1 MRRSFLLLSVALAL
15 LFFGPI
21 VGRSIAT
28 EGTAVKKIPP
38 PELAFPQILPLP
50 VGFRPEGIAIGRG
63 TEFFVSG
70 LGNFAQD
77 GETIVGA
84 AIYRGDLRTGQGEV
98 IAELPDGQMAVG
110 IKLDERTDYLFVAG
124 GLAKNV
130 VVYDVQA
137 REKIA
142 TFPLID
148 AGFANDLFVTRD
160 AVYVTD
166 SFSSFLFRIPLR
178 PGGGLPP
185 QGPIEGFTM
194 SGDYAVGDMSYPF
207 QANGIVATPNDRWL
221 IVVNSNSGLLYRVN
235 PATGLAKQIDL
246 GGKTIPFGDGLVLD
260 GRMLY
265 VVQNFPNKISAVW
278 LNPDLLSGTIVDD
291 ITSPYL
297 AIPTTAASFGNALYV
312 VNARFVESEPLNPES
327 PDIPYEVVRVEK

>member
-1 MRRSFLLLSVALAL
+1 MRRSLLLLSVALML

-21 VGRSIAT
+21 IGRSIAT
-28 EGTAVKKIPP
+28 DGMAIEQIPP
-38 PELAFPQILPLP
+38 PELALPQILPLP
-50 VGFRPEGIAIGRG
+50 VGFRPEGIAVGDG
-63 TEFFVSG
+63 AKFFVSG
-70 LGNFAQD
+70 LGKFAAD

-84 AIYRGDLRTGQGEV
+84 AIFRGDLRTGQGEV

-110 IKLDERTDYLFVAG
+110 IKFDERTDYLFVAG
-124 GLAKNV
+124 GLAKNI
-130 VVYDVQA
+130 VVYDVRA
-137 REKIA
+137 REHIA
-142 TFPLID
+142 TFPLIG
-148 AGFANDLFVTRD
+148 AGFANDLFMTRD

-166 SFSSFLFRIPLR
+166 SFSSLLFRIPLR

-235 PATGLAKQIDL
+235 PATGEAKQIDL
-246 GGKTIPFGDGLVLD
+246 GGKTLPFGDGLVLD
-260 GRMLY
+260 GMTLY
-265 VVQNFPNKISAVW
+265 VVQNFPNKISEIW
-278 LNPDLLSGTIVDD
+278 LNQDLLSGTIVDE

-297 AIPTTAASFGNALYV
+297 AIPTTAASFRNGLYV
-312 VNARFVESEPLNPES
+312 VNARFVESEPLNPGS

>member
-1 MRRSFLLLSVALAL
+1 MRRLLLLLCVALSL

-21 VGRSIAT
+21 MGRSIAID
-28 EGTAVKKIPP
+28 GTAIEQIPP
-38 PELAFPQILPLP
+38 PELALPQILPLP
-50 VGFRPEGIAIGRG
+50 VGFRPEGIAIGYG
-63 TEFFVSG
+63 TKFFVSG
-70 LGNFAQD
+70 LGKFAAD

-84 AIYRGDLRTGQGEV
+84 AIFCGDLRTGQGEV

-110 IKLDERTDYLFVAG
+110 IKFDERTDYLFVAG

-137 REKIA
+137 REQIA

-160 AVYVTD
+160 TVYITD
-166 SFSSFLFRIPLR
+166 SFSSLLFRIPLR

-185 QGPIEGFTM
+185 QGPIEGFM
-194 SGDYAVGDMSYPF
+194 MAGDYAQGDGDYPF
-207 QANGIVATPNDRWL
+207 YANGIVATSNGRWL
-221 IVVNSNSGLLYRVN
+221 IVVNSSSGVLYRVD
-235 PATGLAKQIDL
+235 PTTGVAKQIDL

-278 LNPDLLSGTIVDD
+278 LNPDMLSGTVSDEMGH
-291 ITSPYL
+291 PYF

-312 VNARFVESEPLNPES
+312 VNARFVESEPLNPDS